1 MTGTRR
7 SIRRL
12 TVQDAMAAER
22 ITVQEKDAHGDALAQ
37 VARALRDGALVI
49 FPTETVYGIAASAAD
64 PAAVARLRAAKK
76 RRDSQPFTVH
86 IGDPQDAAAFVPEP
100 PPVAVHLARRAW
112 PGPLTLV
119 FREVAADAAP
129 VLREHPQARQ
139 QVYRDDSVGLR
150 CPDHAVA
157 RELLR
162 AAGVPVVAS
171 SANVAG
177 ARPPA
182 DADQAAE
189 QLGEQA
195 DWIVDAGP
203 ARYRSASTIVEV
215 GSQGLTIL
223 RTGVLDERTIRR
235 MAVRRILLVCTG
247 NSCRSPLAEY
257 MLRQAL
263 AKRLGIDPEALENAG
278 YAVTS
283 AGTAAMTG
291 APMSSGSLE
300 ALRRRGIDGSTHRSQ
315 PLSEMLIREADRIWC
330 MSPEHREAVLAR
342 VPGAAARTELFDPAG
357 AVFDPIGQGPE
368 VYERCAQHIETLVA
382 RRVKELVD
390 EDRTW

>member
-1 MTGTRR
+1 
-7 SIRRL
+7 
-12 TVQDAMAAER
+12 MAAER
-22 ITVQEKDAHGDALAQ
+22 ITVQEKDAHGDALAR
-37 VARALRDGALVI
+37 VARALRDGAVVI
-49 FPTETVYGIAASAAD
+49 FPTETVYGVAASAAD
-64 PAAVARLRAAKK
+64 PAAVARLRAAKR
-76 RRDSQPFTVH
+76 RRDTQPFTVH
-86 IGDPQDAAAFVPEP
+86 IADPQDAEAFVPEP

-119 FREVAADAAP
+119 CRDVAVDQAA
-129 VLREHPQARQ
+129 VLREHPQARE
-139 QVYRDDSVGLR
+139 QVYHEHSVGLR

-177 ARPPA
+177 ARPPT
-182 DADQAAE
+182 DADQAAG
-189 QLGEQA
+189 QLG
-195 DWIVDAGP
+195 DRVDYIVDAGP
-203 ARYRSASTIVEV
+203 ARYHSASTIVEV
-215 GSQGLTIL
+215 GPQGHRIL
-223 RTGVLDERTIRR
+223 RAGVLDERTIRR

-263 AKRLGIDPEALENAG
+263 ARQLGLDPQALQQAG

-283 AGTAAMTG
+283 AGTCAMTG
-291 APMSSGSLE
+291 AHMSSGSLE
-300 ALRRRGIDGSTHRSQ
+300 ALRRRGIDGGAHRSQ

-330 MSPEHREAVLAR
+330 MSPEHCEAVIAR
-342 VPGAAARTELFDPAG
+342 VPEAAGKTELFDPAG
-357 AVFDPIGQGPE
+357 PVFDPIGQGPE
-368 VYERCAQHIETLVA
+368 VYETCAQHIETLVA